1 MRVVHD
7 SGRVLATEVERAEGL
22 LSQGR
27 GLMFRRSIPDDYALV
42 FPFGR
47 QARRGIHTLCVP
59 FPLDVCW
66 LCDDVVQRT
75 ATLAPWRGYGRA
87 IADAVVEFPAG
98 TLDGVERGDRIRI
111 E

>member
-1 MRVVHD
+1 MRVVHG

-22 LSQGR
+22 LAQGR
-27 GLMFRRSIPDDYALV
+27 GLMFRRSVPDGYALV

-47 QARRGIHTLCVP
+47 QARRGIHMLCVP
-59 FPLDVCW
+59 FAIDACW
-66 LCDDVVQRT
+66 LCDGVVQRT

-87 IADAVVEFPAG
+87 VADTVIEFPAG
-98 TLDGVERGDRIRI
+98 ALDGVGRGDRIRI